1 MKSAFNK
8 LRPNFWSRLTPS
20 SDGDY
25 FFVELEDAHR
35 TWHPGDTVHGNV
47 ILVLYKPQRI
57 SSVDLIFAGNV
68 VVKSALVKGK
78 GSRSVLFEQK
88 LRLHG
93 TPSASSTSN
102 TALASGNHNSHVTT
116 SATNSNRNSGSH
128 ASTRTSNRN
137 SNSHVASNAPSMSTS
152 PTSTSSGAPATTDT
166 SDTNK
171 TSTSPATS
179 AAPDTLNPTSSTE
192 LSRTATRQSSDG
204 SIWRSVGSSTPGAGS
219 GGTGSGGGGGGGGA
233 ADIMMNSVTTE
244 PVLSSRMSM
253 HTTNSHLSQLSRES
267 HVTTASRESH
277 MSRDSNTSTS
287 STSEELE
294 IGEHRFAFILEIPQK
309 GLFNSLEFERGS
321 ISYVITAVA
330 KRHGPLPAL
339 HAKRV
344 LQLVCPVDVARL
356 PPPKPSTL
364 SVEIQKRKKQQG
376 IITTTLEVG
385 RGGYLRGESFPV
397 KITIQH
403 VKCVKCLRGLVVTL
417 CRFSKVTCNDDEPQS
432 FRKDLSQTVSPL
444 YTDPVTFSSTVS
456 TTLRIPPDVFPTT
469 KGHGLVSFNYCV
481 EVVIDLAGK
490 WDLEEDRTGFLHTD
504 RLKRNK
510 GVVSLWT
517 EVIIGT
523 DRRRYRSDSHT
534 TTHTTGNNNNN
545 NNNHVTNHVSQ
556 NHGSPGHVNFGH
568 VPSPSGSSNHGNGH
582 GGHSGGYGHASQSS
596 SPGNHSNY
604 SYHGNTNHVANHMN
618 NHVTPGS
625 SHTSGL
631 SEKQLMKLR
640 EEALLPSEPAS
651 TSSPSL
657 DAFPSAPEYVIDGE
671 GAGSSEGPSAPSA
684 PAHTIAGVVAS
695 APPTPADKHENELLR
710 LQGLS
715 SDPYAHEDHVP
726 QYKEKEKAPEEVAAM
741 RLNELASVPPMEGE
755 LEEVGTSASAP
766 SAPVMNGHEEGFFD
780 ASSELSES
788 SAPPLVHGHVH
799 GHSHSSTGTIV
810 SGGGSSAPAAPNS
823 IHSAS
828 TAPDDT
834 PTAPPVITHGFT
846 GPVGPGVVDPG
857 TSGTASTTVDSLNSV
872 SSSGTPASTLPDT
885 NKSLSDS
892 DDIYS

>member
-78 GSRSVLFEQK
+78 GSRAVLFEQK

-93 TPSASSTSN
+93 VPTSSSTVPN
-102 TALASGNHNSHVTT
+102 NTT
-116 SATNSNRNSGSH
+116 SSTTNSQPSSATNSQSNSNRNSHVSV
-128 ASTRTSNRN
+128 RTSNRN
-137 SNSHVASNAPSMSTS
+137 GQEPGQESGQESGQEPGQEPSISTS
-152 PTSTSSGAPATTDT
+152 PPATDT
-166 SDTNK
+166 HKNT
-171 TSTSPATS
+171 TP
-179 AAPDTLNPTSSTE
+179 PDTLNPTLSTE
-192 LSRTATRQSSDG
+192 LSRSATRQSSDG
-204 SIWRSVGSSTPGAGS
+204 SIWRSVGSS
-219 GGTGSGGGGGGGGA
+219 GGPS
-233 ADIMMNSVTTE
+233 ADLMMNNSVTTE

-309 GLFNSLEFERGS
+309 GLYNSLEFERGS
-321 ISYVITAVA
+321 ISYVVTAVA

-397 KITIQH
+397 KISIQH

-490 WDLEEDRTGFLHTD
+490 WDLEEDRAGFLHTD

-523 DRRRYRSDSHT
+523 DRRRYRSDSHA
-534 TTHTTGNNNNN
+534 THVTNNNNN
-545 NNNHVTNHVSQ
+545 NNPHTASH

-568 VPSPSGSSNHGNGH
+568 VPSPSGSSNHGNGPT
-582 GGHSGGYGHASQSS
+582 GGGGGGYGQASQSS
-596 SPGNHSNY
+596 SPGNQSNY
-604 SYHGNTNHVANHMN
+604 SYHGTNHVTSHMN
-618 NHVTPGS
+618 NSSSNNHNHNHVTA
-625 SHTSGL
+625 GL

-657 DAFPSAPEYVIDGE
+657 DAFPSAPEYVIDGQE
-671 GAGSSEGPSAPSA
+671 GGAGSSDGPSAPSA
-684 PAHTIAGVVAS
+684 PSQTT
-695 APPTPADKHENELLR
+695 APPTPGADKHENELFR

-726 QYKEKEKAPEEVAAM
+726 QYKEKEKAPEEVAAI
-741 RLNELASVPPMEGE
+741 RLHELASVPPIEGE
-755 LEEVGTSASAP
+755 LEEVGTAP
-766 SAPVMNGHEEGFFD
+766 TMNGHEAEGFFD

-788 SAPPLVHGHVH
+788 SAPSSHVHGHVH

-810 SGGGSSAPAAPNS
+810 GSAPAA
-823 IHSAS
+823 
-828 TAPDDT
+828 TAPSAT
-834 PTAPPVITHGFT
+834 APSAPAPPVITHGFT
-846 GPVGPGVVDPG
+846 GPIGPGVAEPG
-857 TSGTASTTVDSLNSV
+857 TSGTASTTVDSLNDSV
-872 SSSGTPASTLPDT
+872 SSSATPASTLPDT

>member
-8 LRPNFWSRLTPS
+8 LRPNFWSRLAPS

-57 SSVDLIFAGNV
+57 SSVDLIFAGGV

-93 TPSASSTSN
+93 SSSGNMNPGTTSTTTSTTTASTTSN
-102 TALASGNHNSHVTT
+102 MNTNTTASTNTNTASTT
-116 SATNSNRNSGSH
+116 STAPPVRNRSVSTTTN
-128 ASTRTSNRN
+128 T
-137 SNSHVASNAPSMSTS
+137 PMSTS
-152 PTSTSSGAPATTDT
+152 PVSTSSADR
-166 SDTNK
+166 
-171 TSTSPATS
+171 
-179 AAPDTLNPTSSTE
+179 TSSTD
-192 LSRTATRQSSDG
+192 LTRQGTRQSSDG
-204 SIWRSVGSSTPGAGS
+204 SIWRSVGSSTP
-219 GGTGSGGGGGGGGA
+219 A
-233 ADIMMNSVTTE
+233 ADLLNSVTTE
-244 PVLSSRMSM
+244 PVLSSRVSM
-253 HTTNSHLSQLSRES
+253 HTTNSHASQMSRES
-267 HVTTASRESH
+267 HLTTDSHVSRES
-277 MSRDSNTSTS
+277 NASTS

-309 GLFNSLEFERGS
+309 GLYNSLEFERGS

-330 KRHGPLPAL
+330 KRHGPLPAM

-397 KITIQH
+397 KISIQH
-403 VKCVKCLRGLVVTL
+403 VKSVKCLRGLVVTL

-444 YTDPVTFSSTVS
+444 YTDPVTFASTVS

-523 DRRRYRSDSHT
+523 DRRRYRSDSHVT
-534 TTHTTGNNNNN
+534 NS
-545 NNNHVTNHVSQ
+545 NNHVTASHNHNNHV
-556 NHGSPGHVNFGH
+556 HSPGHVNFGH
-568 VPSPSGSSNHGNGH
+568 VPSPSGSSSHNNH
-582 GGHSGGYGHASQSS
+582 HASQSS
-596 SPGNHSNY
+596 SPGNHSTY
-604 SYHGNTNHVANHMN
+604 SYHGHVSS
-618 NHVTPGS
+618 HVTPGS

-657 DAFPSAPEYVIDGE
+657 DAFPSAPEYVIEGE
-671 GAGSSEGPSAPSA
+671 EAGSSSSAPSAPSA
-684 PAHTIAGVVAS
+684 PVSS
-695 APPTPADKHENELLR
+695 APSDKHENELRR
-710 LQGLS
+710 LQELS
-715 SDPYAHEDHVP
+715 SDPYGDEDHVP
-726 QYKEKEKAPEEVAAM
+726 QYKEKEKAPEEVVAM
-741 RLNELASVPPMEGE
+741 QLSELASVPPME
-755 LEEVGTSASAP
+755 EEAGSSAP
-766 SAPVMNGHEEGFFD
+766 SAPPVNGSEGGFFD
-780 ASSELSES
+780 ASSEFEP
-788 SAPPLVHGHVH
+788 SAPLAFGHVH

-810 SGGGSSAPAAPNS
+810 NGENAGSV
-823 IHSAS
+823 HS
-828 TAPDDT
+828 DT
-834 PTAPPVITHGFT
+834 PSAPPVITHGFT

-857 TSGTASTTVDSLNSV
+857 TASTTMDSLHSA
-872 SSSGTPASTLPDT
+872 SSLGTPASTIPDT

>member
-1 MKSAFNK
+1 
-8 LRPNFWSRLTPS
+8 
-20 SDGDY
+20 
-25 FFVELEDAHR
+25 
-35 TWHPGDTVHGNV
+35 
-47 ILVLYKPQRI
+47 
-57 SSVDLIFAGNV
+57 
-68 VVKSALVKGK
+68 
-78 GSRSVLFEQK
+78 
-88 LRLHG
+88 
-93 TPSASSTSN
+93 
-102 TALASGNHNSHVTT
+102 
-116 SATNSNRNSGSH
+116 
-128 ASTRTSNRN
+128 
-137 SNSHVASNAPSMSTS
+137 
-152 PTSTSSGAPATTDT
+152 
-166 SDTNK
+166 
-171 TSTSPATS
+171 
-179 AAPDTLNPTSSTE
+179 
-192 LSRTATRQSSDG
+192 
-204 SIWRSVGSSTPGAGS
+204 
-219 GGTGSGGGGGGGGA
+219 
-233 ADIMMNSVTTE
+233 MMNSVTTE

-253 HTTNSHLSQLSRES
+253 HTTNSHLSQMSRES

-277 MSRDSNTSTS
+277 MSRESNTSTS

-523 DRRRYRSDSHT
+523 DRRRYRSDSHAT
-534 TTHTTGNNNNN
+534 AHTNT
-545 NNNHVTNHVSQ
+545 NHVTNHVSQ

-582 GGHSGGYGHASQSS
+582 GAYGVGHASQSS

-604 SYHGNTNHVANHMN
+604 SYHGNPNHGASHIN
-618 NHVTPGS
+618 NHVTAGS
-625 SHTSGL
+625 SHTSGGL

-640 EEALLPSEPAS
+640 EEALLPSEPAAI
-651 TSSPSL
+651 SSPSL
-657 DAFPSAPEYVIDGE
+657 DAFPSAPEYAIGDEV
-671 GAGSSEGPSAPSA
+671 AGSSAGPSAPSA

-695 APPTPADKHENELLR
+695 APLTPSDKHENELLR

-715 SDPYAHEDHVP
+715 SHPYVDEDHVP
-726 QYKEKEKAPEEVAAM
+726 QYKEGKAPEEVVVM
-741 RLNELASVPPMEGE
+741 QLNELASVPLIEGE
-755 LEEVGTSASAP
+755 IEEVDEG
-766 SAPVMNGHEEGFFD
+766 GFFD
-780 ASSELSES
+780 ASSEF
-788 SAPPLVHGHVH
+788 
-799 GHSHSSTGTIV
+799 
-810 SGGGSSAPAAPNS
+810 SGS
-823 IHSAS
+823 
-828 TAPDDT
+828 
-834 PTAPPVITHGFT
+834 
-846 GPVGPGVVDPG
+846 
-857 TSGTASTTVDSLNSV
+857 
-872 SSSGTPASTLPDT
+872 
-885 NKSLSDS
+885 
-892 DDIYS
+892 